1 MNAIVNI
8 GPAQAVTMTS
18 LELVEFINSQRTQG
32 EAELTHANFLAK
44 VSKVLGETSHSF
56 ECDLPDAYGRPRRGY
71 RFQKREACLMAMSYS
86 YDLQAK
92 VFDRM
97 TELENLVEQPRIPQ
111 TMPEALRLAAEA
123 IEQRDK
129 LALENKVQAA
139 ALAEATPKAQA
150 LDLIAA
156 GEKSVTIRE
165 SAKLLN
171 IKENRLT
178 AWLHEHNWVYRL
190 NGRWVAK
197 QPHIQAGRLIYK
209 EARYTDEKTG
219 HEVYAPYCH
228 ITPKGLAKL
237 AQIFGSG
244 QMDMAA

>member
-1 MNAIVNI
+1 MNAIMKVSDST
-8 GPAQAVTMTS
+8 VTMTS
-18 LELVEFINSQRTQG
+18 LELVEFINSQRDAY
-32 EAELTHANFLAK
+32 EPELTHANFLAK
-44 VSKVLGETSHSF
+44 VPKVLGATSHSF

-71 RFQKREACLMAMSYS
+71 RFPKREACLMAMSYS

-97 TELENLVEQPRIPQ
+97 TELERLVDQPKIPQ

-129 LALENKVQAA
+129 LALENKVQAE
-139 ALAEATPKAQA
+139 ALAEAQPKVAGF
-150 LDLIAA
+150 DLIAA
-156 GEKSVTIRE
+156 GEKSITIRE
-165 SAKLLN
+165 SAKLLG

-178 AWLHEHNWVYRL
+178 TWLHEHGWTYRL

-197 QPHIQAGRLIYK
+197 QEHIQGGRLIYK
-209 EARYTDEKTG
+209 EAKYTDEKTG

-228 ITPKGLAKL
+228 VTPKGLAKL
-237 AQIFGSG
+237 ARVFGNG
-244 QMDMAA
+244 QEQLAA